1 MDNYTIIILAA
12 GASRRLG
19 HAKQLLNVE
28 GMPLLSYM
36 ITQAIKTKARRVFV
50 VLGASA
56 EAIRS
61 TVVNDQ
67 VEWVENSNWKEGM
80 SSSIRSGI
88 NHLIKHH
95 PEVEATVLMM
105 CDQPFVT
112 TGLINQIIE
121 KQMQSGKDIV
131 TCSYGGVV
139 GPPTLFTFK
148 FFPELLKLKGD
159 AGAKKIIE
167 RSPDQVATVDFPR
180 GEIDIDTESDYQHW
194 LSASSL
200 P

>member
-1 MDNYTIIILAA
+1 MNNYTIIILAA

-50 VLGASA
+50 VLGANA

-61 TVVNDQ
+61 TVVNDE

-112 TGLINQIIE
+112 TRLINQIIE

>member
-19 HAKQLLNVE
+19 HAKQLLNME

>member
-50 VLGASA
+50 VLGANA

-61 TVVNDQ
+61 TVVNDE

>member
-1 MDNYTIIILAA
+1 M
-12 GASRRLG
+12 
-19 HAKQLLNVE
+19 
-28 GMPLLSYM
+28 
-36 ITQAIKTKARRVFV
+36 